1 MCSWEW
7 TLHHHVRHAV
17 TVVQDLDKD
26 RNSYQDRRGHH
37 GRVDWG
43 QDVEVVGRRKGRD
56 MKNSYLP

>member
-7 TLHHHVRHAV
+7 TPHHHVRHAT
-17 TVVQDLDKD
+17 TVAQDLDKD
-26 RNSYQDRRGHH
+26 RNSYQVRKGRH

-43 QDVEVVGRRKGRD
+43 QDAEVVGRRKGRD